1 LATLE
6 LLERT
11 GWITF
16 THRPAASA
24 TQVIDEV
31 HQWSK
36 RQRGGSM
43 TPLLYLAGH
52 GDRDI
57 LETWTDELRLSQLAE
72 SCSKKLAGRLVHF
85 GSCLSAVDH
94 RGASAALTQF
104 KTVTTSVGV
113 SGYAASPE
121 WIEAAAFELLLF
133 AVLAEGWERW
143 GSAYAYVR
151 RHYGALAERL
161 GFATDRDGASMS

>member
-1 LATLE
+1 MAV
-6 LLERT
+6 
-11 GWITF
+11 
-16 THRPAASA
+16 AAS
-24 TQVIDEV
+24 ES
-31 HQWSK
+31 H
-36 RQRGGSM
+36 GSHEGWM
-43 TPLLYLAGH
+43 GRSCGSA
-52 GDRDI
+52 
-57 LETWTDELRLSQLAE
+57 ELSPT
-72 SCSKKLAGRLVHF
+72 GR
-85 GSCLSAVDH
+85 AVT
-94 RGASAALTQF
+94 ASA
-104 KTVTTSVGV
+104 GV